1 MELTLS
7 KKTIKIIGFSIFF
20 ILVIVYALFISK
32 DLISGVKIKDV
43 NINGLPAQA
52 SSTYT
57 ESVIKVTGNARN
69 AINLTLNGREISID
83 QSGNFSETIALLL
96 GYNIINIKAQDKFGY
111 VDEKN
116 YKLINKAEN
125 AF

>member
-111 VDEKN
+111 EDEKN
-116 YKLINKAEN
+116 YKLM
-125 AF
+125 FTQ